1 MEPRRDDGDDAHSR
15 LAPSHRRVRAAMEP
29 RRDDGDDATLLRLL
43 AGLLRPQW
51 SPVVTTGTTARPV
64 PLGLAL
70 FPPQWS
76 PVVTTGT
83 TRPSGWAVPVP
94 VVPQWSPVVT
104 TGTTLK
110 RRPAGGNLELA
121 AMEPRRDDGD
131 DPALL
136 RPAVVDAVA
145 AMEPRRDDG
154 DDNTT
159 EPRDR
164 R

>member
-1 MEPRRDDGDDAHSR
+1 MSWSSPSSRRGSI
-15 LAPSHRRVRAAMEP
+15 AARGEFVAL
-29 RRDDGDDATLLRLL
+29 D
-43 AGLLRPQW
+43 
-51 SPVVTTGTTARPV
+51 
-64 PLGLAL
+64 PLGKEVV
-70 FPPQWS
+70 